1 MEPSK
6 WFPPS
11 PFGFSHQNPVR
22 ISLLSHSPTCH
33 VTSYNLMII
42 YVPKKQIQF
51 HRLQEEKLHPRVFKV
66 CVGSADSL
74 LKHEEEQWNE

>member
-1 MEPSK
+1 
-6 WFPPS
+6 
-11 PFGFSHQNPVR
+11 
-22 ISLLSHSPTCH
+22 
-33 VTSYNLMII
+33 MII